1 MIPFLRVRD
10 RLSKKIR
17 LGCSGVTLI
26 ELVVAIVVIGIALTV
41 IMNAFS
47 SLKGSVVPEYTVQ
60 AAALGQLQMEAI
72 SAKTRLQVPG
82 AGTYNCAAFQA
93 GPPAVPE
100 VQCAVAGF
108 PEYTYNWLV
117 EDVSAATPDVASG
130 PAFASKV
137 TLNVSRSGMSPIN
150 YYTLFGLD

>member
-1 MIPFLRVRD
+1 MISSLQACE
-10 RLSKKIR
+10 RLPKRSR
-17 LGCSGVTLI
+17 LGCSGITLI
-26 ELVVAIVVIGIALTV
+26 ELVVAIVVIGVALTV

-72 SAKTRLQVPG
+72 GVKTRLQIPA
-82 AGTYNCAAFQA
+82 AGTYNCAAFQL

-100 VQCAVAGF
+100 VQCAVPGF
-108 PEYTYNWLV
+108 PEYTYSWLV
-117 EDVSAATPDVASG
+117 EDVSAATPDVASV

-137 TLNVSRSGMSPIN
+137 TLTVSRSSMPAID